1 MGFAVSA
8 ESYDRFMGRFS
19 GPLSAVFADFAGVGS
34 GSVAEGANR
43 TVLDVGCGPGAL
55 TDELVARGATPTAID
70 PSASFVAAARARH
83 PGVEVLEGVAE
94 SLPFDDAAFD
104 AALAQLVVHFM
115 RDPVLGLREMAR
127 VTRPGG
133 TVAACVWD
141 HSTGPLG
148 VFWAAVAQLHDG
160 PGEPP
165 SEAPRPGSHRGDLTR
180 ILAAAGIRDPLEESI
195 AVTVPFTDAD
205 AWWSPFELGVG
216 PAGDH
221 VAALDDAARA
231 QLRERCRELLP
242 DPPFEV
248 RAVAWAARGSRG

>member
-19 GPLSAVFADFAGVGS
+19 APLAAVFADFAGVGS
-34 GSVAEGANR
+34 GSTHR
-43 TVLDVGCGPGAL
+43 TVLDVGSGPGAL
-55 TDELVARGATPTAID
+55 TDELLARGATATAID
-70 PSASFVAAARARH
+70 PSASFVEAARARH
-83 PGVEVLEGVAE
+83 PSVRVLEGVAE
-94 SLPFDDAAFD
+94 SLPFDDATFD

-115 RDPVLGLREMAR
+115 RDPEQGLREMAR

-141 HSTGPLG
+141 HATGPLG
-148 VFWAAVAQLHDG
+148 VFWAAVATLHTG
-160 PGEPP
+160 PGAPP

-180 ILAAAGIRDPLEESI
+180 ILGAAGIREPIEEPI
-195 AVTVPFTDAD
+195 AVTVPFAD
-205 AWWSPFELGVG
+205 VESWWAPFELGVG

-221 VAALDDAARA
+221 VAALDDEARA

-242 DPPFEV
+242 EPPFEV
-248 RAVAWAARGSRG
+248 RAVAWAARGARP